1 MDLARLLHARFGH
14 AGRSRLKRA
23 LRLYGWLGKWELPS
37 TIHCAACNV
46 TKARRLAHT
55 GKLRTEKE
63 PGASWHLDIFT
74 SDQLSIDNCKYAAV
88 FRDEASALKIAIPI
102 ARKSDLETVLPD
114 FLSRLHTLPRTFVMD
129 SGGEN
134 VSKEFLKFCYR
145 YAIKPR
151 YTTKDQHEQNLTER
165 TNQSL
170 RDTAMT
176 MLASA
181 GMSPIYWSYAIVY
194 AAFIDQFVPDVS
206 GTPPY
211 LYWHERLPE
220 RLSLPLFGA
229 DLVVRQMEDSAQQQF
244 SPPGTH
250 CKFLGFDPKSNA
262 AFVVHMDS
270 DGMPVRRTTEIL
282 QRSYQESEVAF
293 NIDPGN
299 MVTLADY
306 ECLTENKPESESDSP
321 VPIEQFDFS
330 TIDVDPSDLAMWQ
343 DAQRFIWTSQV
354 SAPKR

>member
-1 MDLARLLHARFGH
+1 M
-14 AGRSRLKRA
+14 
-23 LRLYGWLGKWELPS
+23 
-37 TIHCAACNV
+37 
-46 TKARRLAHT
+46 
-55 GKLRTEKE
+55 
-63 PGASWHLDIFT
+63 
-74 SDQLSIDNCKYAAV
+74 
-88 FRDEASALKIAIPI
+88 
-102 ARKSDLETVLPD
+102 PD

-134 VSKEFLKFCYR
+134 VSKEFLKFCYK

-165 TNQSL
+165 KNQSL

-194 AAFIDQFVPDVS
+194 AAFIDQFVPDIN

-220 RLSLPLFGA
+220 RVSLPLFGA

-250 CKFLGFDPKSNA
+250 CKFLGLDPKSNA

-282 QRSYQESEVAF
+282 LVTTPTLVPRVRSRVQYRPRQHGNACGLRVSHREQARVRERQSGSDRTVRLL
-293 NIDPGN
+293 DDRRRSVRPGN
-299 MVTLADY
+299 VARR
-306 ECLTENKPESESDSP
+306 TEIY
-321 VPIEQFDFS
+321 V
-330 TIDVDPSDLAMWQ
+330 
-343 DAQRFIWTSQV
+343 WTSQV

>member
-1 MDLARLLHARFGH
+1 M
-14 AGRSRLKRA
+14 
-23 LRLYGWLGKWELPS
+23 
-37 TIHCAACNV
+37 
-46 TKARRLAHT
+46 
-55 GKLRTEKE
+55 
-63 PGASWHLDIFT
+63 
-74 SDQLSIDNCKYAAV
+74 
-88 FRDEASALKIAIPI
+88 
-102 ARKSDLETVLPD
+102 PD

-134 VSKEFLKFCYR
+134 VSKEFLKFCYK

-194 AAFIDQFVPDVS
+194 AAFIDQFVPDIN

-220 RLSLPLFGA
+220 RVSLPLFGA

-293 NIDPGN
+293 N
-299 MVTLADY
+299 Y
-306 ECLTENKPESESDSP
+306 
-321 VPIEQFDFS
+321 
-330 TIDVDPSDLAMWQ
+330 
-343 DAQRFIWTSQV
+343 
-354 SAPKR
+354 